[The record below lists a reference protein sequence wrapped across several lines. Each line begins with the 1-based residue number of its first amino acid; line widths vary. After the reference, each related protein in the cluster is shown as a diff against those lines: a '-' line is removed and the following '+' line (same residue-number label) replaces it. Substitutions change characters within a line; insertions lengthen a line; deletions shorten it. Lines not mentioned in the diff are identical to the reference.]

1 MPYQDNSLIKNM
13 QNKLDQEASM
23 SDSMI
28 AAQSLIRQSAINKKD
43 VLRKMKKEEE
53 KINKKK

>member
-23 SDSMI
+23 SDSMM